1 MNVKIINLSHY
12 QTVKKGKHV
21 LANLL
26 DYFLVVIFSFALFSL
41 FSPLYQNFGFS
52 LDNQNKY
59 QLAQDETID
68 ILRSTHLQDYDET
81 SGRFL
86 SMQESG
92 RNYIISLLKSSCYIN
107 NVEYYENENNTKKVI
122 ELTKEDSFSYQ
133 DDKGYYVN
141 DNLAYY
147 FISFRNENESSFNSE
162 IEKYSLSDLNTKLLD
177 LSGSNAGL
185 VDESFDVS
193 SPITLSS
200 DNCEKVMDYLYF
212 SSSTGATIYSQI
224 LNLYLNTAKKGI
236 NEIESQYTLYLNTL
250 FNFQKY
256 YYSYTKGYSIVM
268 IICYLLSFLICYL
281 LFPMIFKRGRT
292 ISYRFLSLFP
302 LRNDEE
308 DLSAVNYIIKYVFLF
323 LEFFSSIFFLPLFIG
338 KLTLLSSPLLGSIT
352 LFQLCAFSFFLSL
365 ISIIFSLISK
375 DNQFLSEFASSSYV
389 VDILRPYEEIANG
402 Q

>member
-185 VDESFDVS
+185 VKENFDMS
-193 SPITLSS
+193 SPFTLSS

-236 NEIESQYTLYLNTL
+236 NEIESQYTLYLNSL

-281 LFPMIFKRGRT
+281 LFPLIFKRGRT

-308 DLSAVNYIIKYVFLF
+308 DLSAVNYIIKYIFLF

-338 KLTLLSSPLLGSIT
+338 KLTLLSSPLFGSIT

-389 VDILRPYEEIANG
+389 VDVLRPYEEIANG
-402 Q
+402 K